1 MAQSIKIMFA
11 FAIFITYAL
20 QGYVPVEIIWN
31 TYLDHRIEKRKVF
44 WEYVC
49 RTLVTL
55 VTCKLIPRDQL
66 FFSQFFHPMCFSLN
80 NNVKRKNC
88 N

>member
-11 FAIFITYAL
+11 VAIFITYAL
-20 QGYVPVEIIWN
+20 QAYVPVEIMWN
-31 TYLDHRIEKRKVF
+31 TYLHHRIQNRKIL

-55 VTCKLIPRDQL
+55 ATCKYNKRDKSKL
-66 FFSQFFHPMCFSLN
+66 DVISRSD
-80 NNVKRKNC
+80 VKESKYT
-88 N
+88 